1 MLAVRNSSKTKDSMR
16 NNQIALKL
24 EGIVDF
30 DDYTRAISSFHELVN
45 ALTKEVS
52 ESDIAWQLSDLR
64 YGSAYV
70 EVQGFAPTSEPV
82 ERVVSAYYVVA
93 NAIREK
99 SPIPYSYA
107 VVESARKLVGIINDK
122 VTSITMI
129 AGEKSVMEIIQPVGQ
144 SISKSEKVHA
154 FGTLS
159 GIVETLQRRRNS
171 FMLYDSIFDQ
181 AVQCFVDDEQIE
193 QLRYAWGKEV
203 IVTGDV
209 IRDHE
214 SGRPLEI
221 REVRNIEIKPDDE
234 QGDVIRQARGI
245 LAQFASTIPP
255 EQRIQELRHVFHY

>member
-1 MLAVRNSSKTKDSMR
+1 MR

-24 EGIVDF
+24 DGIVDF
-30 DDYTRAISSFHELVN
+30 DDYTRAITFFHELVN

-52 ESDIAWQLSDLR
+52 ESNISWQLSDLS

-82 ERVVSAYYVVA
+82 ERVVSAYSVVA

-107 VVESARKLVGIINDK
+107 VVEPARQLTSIISDRVK
-122 VTSITMI
+122 SITML
-129 AGEKSVMEIIQPVGQ
+129 AGEKSAMEIIQSIDQ
-144 SISKSEKVHA
+144 QISKPEKIHA

-193 QLRYAWGKEV
+193 QLRQAWGKEA

-209 IRDHE
+209 IRDPE
-214 SGRPLEI
+214 SGKPLEI
-221 REVRNIEIKPDDE
+221 REIRNIEIKSGDE
-234 QGDVIRQARGI
+234 QGDIIRQARGI
-245 LAQFASTIPP
+245 LAHFASPIPP
-255 EQRIQELRHVFHY
+255 EQRIQELRHALHY